1 MKHVLIEKA
10 FDIAIVKINRPEV
23 LNALNF
29 ELVSELIDIFN
40 NIINDEKINAAILT
54 GVGNKAFCAGGDLN
68 QVIKMDPLQAEKYA
82 SHVHTLL
89 NTIENLEK
97 PVVAAINGYA
107 LGGGCQLALACDIRI
122 ASANAKIGQTEVK
135 IGIPP
140 GWGGTQ
146 RLARIVGMA
155 KAKELIYTG
164 KIICAK
170 EAKEINLFN
179 TVISLGNSHSLV
191 FNEKENVNNQELN
204 ILLNAKLIRES
215 IKFTRTITVN
225 DHFAIKIAKSLINKS
240 RDVTIDSGLAMERFG
255 WSLCF
260 TKNEEDK
267 LKSSFH
273 KIKNDF
279 SR

>member
-1 MKHVLIEKA
+1 MKYVLIEKE

-29 ELVSELIDIFN
+29 ELVSELTEIFN
-40 NIINDEKINAAILT
+40 NIDIDNDVNAVILT
-54 GVGNKAFCAGGDLN
+54 GVGNIAFCAGGDLK

-82 SHVHTLL
+82 SHVHNLL

-97 PVVAAINGYA
+97 PVIAAINGYA

-122 ASANAKIGQTEVK
+122 ASTNAKIGQTEVK

-164 KIICAK
+164 KIITSK

-179 TVISLGNSHSLV
+179 YVISLDKNHSSLISDKV
-191 FNEKENVNNQELN
+191 NMTNDEINV
-204 ILLNAKLIRES
+204 LLNAKLIEEC
-215 IKFTRTITVN
+215 IKLAKTITVN
-225 DHFAIKIAKSLINKS
+225 DHYAIKIAKSLLNKS
-240 RDVTIDSGLAMERFG
+240 RDINIESGLTLERVACA
-255 WSLCF
+255 LCF
-260 TKNEEDK
+260 TKDNKDK
-267 LKSSFH
+267 MKF
-273 KIKNDF
+273 F
-279 SR
+279 S

>member
-1 MKHVLIEKA
+1 MKHVLVEKA

-29 ELVSELIDIFN
+29 ELVSELIEIFN
-40 NIINDEKINAAILT
+40 NIISDDKINAVILT

-68 QVIKMDPLQAEKYA
+68 QVIKMDPIQAEKYA
-82 SHVHTLL
+82 SHVHYLL

-97 PVVAAINGYA
+97 PVIAAINGYA

-179 TVISLGNSHSLV
+179 MVISLDNSHSLV
-191 FNEKENVNNQELN
+191 FNDKKNINSQELN
-204 ILLNAKLIRES
+204 ILLNAKLIEES

-225 DHFAIKIAKSLINKS
+225 DRFAIKISKSLINKS
-240 RDVTIDSGLAMERFG
+240 RDINIESGLTLERFG
-255 WSLCF
+255 CALCF
-260 TKNEEDK
+260 TKNDNEK
-267 LKSSFH
+267 KKFSSV
-273 KIKNDF
+273 K
-279 SR
+279 

>member
-29 ELVSELIDIFN
+29 ELVSELIEIFN
-40 NIINDEKINAAILT
+40 NIISDDKINAVILT
-54 GVGNKAFCAGGDLN
+54 GVGNIAFCAGGDLN
-68 QVIKMDPLQAEKYA
+68 QVIKMDPIQAEKYA
-82 SHVHTLL
+82 SHVHYLL

-97 PVVAAINGYA
+97 PVIAAINGYA

-179 TVISLGNSHSLV
+179 MVISLDNSHSLV
-191 FNEKENVNNQELN
+191 FNDKKNINSQELN
-204 ILLNAKLIRES
+204 ILLNAKLVEES

-225 DHFAIKIAKSLINKS
+225 DRFAIKISKSLINKS
-240 RDVTIDSGLAMERFG
+240 RDINIESGLTLERFG
-255 WSLCF
+255 CALCF
-260 TKNEEDK
+260 TKNDNDK
-267 LKSSFH
+267 MKFSSV
-273 KIKNDF
+273 K
-279 SR
+279 

>member
-10 FDIAIVKINRPEV
+10 FDIAIVKINRPKV

-29 ELVSELIDIFN
+29 ELVSELVEIFN
-40 NIINDEKINAAILT
+40 NIVNDDKINAVILT

-82 SHVHTLL
+82 SHVHNLL
-89 NTIENLEK
+89 NIIENLEK
-97 PVVAAINGYA
+97 PVIAAINGYA

-122 ASANAKIGQTEVK
+122 ASSNAKIGQTEIK

-146 RLARIVGMA
+146 RLARIVGIA

-170 EAKEINLFN
+170 DAKEINLFN
-179 TVISLGNSHSLV
+179 MIISLGNNHSLV
-191 FNEKENVNNQELN
+191 FNDKENLNNEEFN
-204 ILLNAKLIRES
+204 ILLNAKLIQES

-225 DHFAIKIAKSLINKS
+225 ERFPIKISKSLLNKS
-240 RDVTIDSGLAMERFG
+240 RDINRESGLALERFG
-255 WSLCF
+255 CALCF
-260 TKNEEDK
+260 TKNDK
-267 LKSSFH
+267 DQIKSFFH
-273 KIKNDF
+273 K
-279 SR
+279 

>member
-10 FDIAIVKINRPEV
+10 FDITIVKINRPEV
-23 LNALNF
+23 LNTLNF
-29 ELVSELIDIFN
+29 ELVSELIEIFN
-40 NIINDEKINAAILT
+40 NVISDDKINAVIIT

-68 QVIKMDPLQAEKYA
+68 QVIKMDPIQAEKYA
-82 SHVHTLL
+82 SHVHYLL

-97 PVVAAINGYA
+97 PVIAAINGYA
-107 LGGGCQLALACDIRI
+107 LGGGCDIRI

-179 TVISLGNSHSLV
+179 MVISLDNSHSLL
-191 FNEKENVNNQELN
+191 FNDKKNINSQELN
-204 ILLNAKLIRES
+204 ILLNAKLIEES

-225 DHFAIKIAKSLINKS
+225 DRFAIKISKSLINKS
-240 RDVTIDSGLAMERFG
+240 RDINIESGLTLERFG
-255 WSLCF
+255 CALCF
-260 TKNEEDK
+260 
-267 LKSSFH
+267 
-273 KIKNDF
+273 KNDNDKMKF
-279 SR
+279 SSVK